1 MAEEHKEDVGKKSD
15 EHPVFYYT
23 VDDEPQTTNAHV
35 LTPRE
40 ILTAVGLSTAAYYL
54 VLMRGNEKISYKD
67 KYDEQIHMSQHM
79 TFISVF
85 IGDTPVSE
93 VA

>member
-15 EHPVFYYT
+15 EHPVFQYT

-35 LTPRE
+35 LTPKE
-40 ILTAVGLSTAAYYL
+40 ILARADLNPTTYYL
-54 VLMRGNEKISYKD
+54 VQIKGNEQVSYKD
-67 KYDEQIHMSQHM
+67 RYDEQIHMHQHM

-85 IGDTPVSE
+85 IGETPVSE
-93 VA
+93 LA

>member
-1 MAEEHKEDVGKKSD
+1 MAEEQKEKKGEQSH
-15 EHPVFYYT
+15 EHPVFQYT
-23 VDDEPQTTNAHV
+23 VDDEAQTTNAHV

-40 ILTAVGLSTAAYYL
+40 ILTKAGLNPVTYYL
-54 VLMRGNEKISYKD
+54 VLMRGHEKISYKD
-67 KYDEQIHMSQHM
+67 KYDEQIHMNQHM

-93 VA
+93 LV